1 MDFECWLLSVHQI
14 RQFLS
19 KASRVHLLGNKLPTG
34 GKEVV

>member
-1 MDFECWLLSVHQI
+1 MDFECWLLSVHHI

-19 KASRVHLLGNKLPTG
+19 VHLLGNKLPTG